1 MSPPTIF
8 DVARRAGVSK
18 STVSKVLTQT
28 PHVRLET
35 RQRVEAAIAD
45 LNYHPSVTARR
56 FQSRRS
62 HLIGLGLP
70 EIGYQPLPLFYAAL
84 MSGVGVVTA
93 ECGYNLVWLLAND
106 RATEHHDTYA
116 KAYLRR
122 EVDGLLLTAI
132 PLGDPRIAALRR
144 TECPFVIVGR
154 YDNPDVYTVDVDN
167 VAVGYL
173 ATRHLL
179 NLGHTRI
186 GLLKGHRDQPFSHDR
201 YTGYLQ
207 ALRESGVA
215 IDDPLVQWPARND
228 VSGYAATLQMLDAFA
243 PTAFIATDM
252 GLQPGCLRA
261 LHDRHR
267 RVPTEC
273 SVVGVADVMPDTA
286 EPTISVVVQ
295 PTFDLAGMA
304 ADLLLRLIAGTRPEH
319 KRYVLSPVFVDGLST
334 VPPVADRAPR

>member
-1 MSPPTIF
+1 MSSPTIF

-18 STVSKVLTQT
+18 STVSKVLTQA
-28 PHVRLET
+28 PYVRLET
-35 RQRVEAAIAD
+35 RQRVEAAIAA
-45 LNYHPSVTARR
+45 LNYHPNVTARR

-70 EIGYQPLPLFYAAL
+70 EIGSQPLPLFYAAF
-84 MSGVGVVTA
+84 MSGVGVVAA
-93 ECGYNLVWLLAND
+93 ECDYNLVWLLAHD

-132 PLGDPRIAALRR
+132 PLSDPRIAALRR

-179 NLGHTRI
+179 SLGHTRI

-207 ALRESGVA
+207 ALGERGVA
-215 IDDPLVQWPARND
+215 IDDPLVQWPARNEM
-228 VSGYAATLQMLDAFA
+228 SGYDATLQMLDAFA

-252 GLQPGCLRA
+252 GLQASCLRA
-261 LHDRHR
+261 LYDRHR
-267 RVPTEC
+267 RVPGEC

-295 PTFDLAGMA
+295 PTLELARTA
-304 ADLLLRLIAGTRPEH
+304 PELLLRLIARMRPEH
-319 KRYVLSPVFVDGLST
+319 KQYILSPVFVDGLST
-334 VPPVADRAPR
+334 APPVADRALR